1 MFSFSSTRFLVTLSF
16 VVVGFLQQHP
26 MIVQAADDEPAVVAN
41 TTTPVLDCV
50 TNTKDI
56 YTEDT
61 ITNAMDD
68 AIAGVIDLQDPLSC
82 TTGYV
87 YTGCFDVYSL
97 LLIFSHAYRFCCFWL
112 LLLPIWYHSGD
123 KLKCT
128 YNYGKQ
134 ESNFQEV
141 CTSEATQGI
150 ILDRDF
156 EIHCKNEGK
165 MGGVTYTF
173 LQAPLCIA
181 AGCDAEG
188 ATYYNALTA
197 TTDAMAS
204 YMNNITGIKDCT
216 ADISAGMMTSQNG
229 GWRVTF
235 LGSAMFVAMTF
246 FL

>member
-26 MIVQAADDEPAVVAN
+26 MVVQAADDEPAADAVAAN

-50 TNTKDI
+50 ASTKDI

-61 ITNAMDD
+61 ITSAMDD

-82 TTGYV
+82 TTG
-87 YTGCFDVYSL
+87 
-97 LLIFSHAYRFCCFWL
+97 
-112 LLLPIWYHSGD
+112 GD

-181 AGCDAEG
+181 AACDAEG
-188 ATYYNALTA
+188 STYYDALTA

-204 YMNNITGIKDCT
+204 YMNNITGIQDCT

-235 LGSAMFVAMTF
+235 LGSAMFVAMTL

>member
-87 YTGCFDVYSL
+87 HTGCFVLLMFIFCYLFSL
-97 LLIFSHAYRFCCFWL
+97 THIASAT
-112 LLLPIWYHSGD
+112 SGFGFFR
-123 KLKCT
+123 
-128 YNYGKQ
+128 Y
-134 ESNFQEV
+134 
-141 CTSEATQGI
+141 GI
-150 ILDRDF
+150 I
-156 EIHCKNEGK
+156 
-165 MGGVTYTF
+165 V
-173 LQAPLCIA
+173 
-181 AGCDAEG
+181 
-188 ATYYNALTA
+188 
-197 TTDAMAS
+197 
-204 YMNNITGIKDCT
+204 GI
-216 ADISAGMMTSQNG
+216 N
-229 GWRVTF
+229 
-235 LGSAMFVAMTF
+235 
-246 FL
+246 